1 MPELRRPSLE
11 LASSFEE
18 LRDAV
23 LDGGYDGW
31 TGASALALRDIPAYI
46 DATRSW
52 AKGER
57 LERGWVPSDRF
68 WVVEEGV
75 VLGEVDVRHKL
86 NNFLQQLGGHIG
98 YLTHPEHRNKG
109 VATFALREGLKR
121 LAKIGVK
128 RALITCLDD
137 NVPSQRVIEKC
148 GGVRIRDSKAKGPRR
163 RRYVIALP

>member
-1 MPELRRPSLE
+1 MRQLRRPSLE
-11 LASSFEE
+11 LATSFEE

-23 LDGGYDGW
+23 LRGGYNGW
-31 TGASALALRDIPAYI
+31 TGASALALTDIPAYI
-46 DATRSW
+46 AATRSW
-52 AKGER
+52 AKGEG
-57 LERGWVPSDRF
+57 LARGWVRSDRF
-68 WVVEEGV
+68 WVVESGLV
-75 VLGEVDVRHKL
+75 VGEVDVRHEL

-137 NVPSQRVIEKC
+137 NLPSQRVIEKC
-148 GGVRIRDSKAKGPRR
+148 GGVRIGDSKARGPRR
-163 RRYVIALP
+163 RRYVIAL